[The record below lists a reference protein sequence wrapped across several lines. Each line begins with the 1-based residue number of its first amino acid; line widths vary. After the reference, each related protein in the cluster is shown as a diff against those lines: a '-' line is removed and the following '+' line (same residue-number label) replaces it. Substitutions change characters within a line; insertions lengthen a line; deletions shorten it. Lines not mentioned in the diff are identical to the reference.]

1 MDCEKFQHLLADA
14 LGEELD
20 AADRPAFE
28 AHVAACARC
37 RRDYE
42 SAKAAIAAM
51 QRLPQAGES
60 GARGL
65 EDGFVQALSRARPAR
80 KPLATWIL
88 GAGFRYAAAILIAFM
103 VGFVVRGYTPPAR
116 GSAPSVP
123 TQSWSGAAADVE
135 RLPPSRLTASR
146 DGTFV
151 AALAMAY
158 EQHPGR
164 GNLANCMSAL
174 CAPVQQTKA
183 PLDCRP

>member
-28 AHVAACARC
+28 THVAACMRC

-51 QRLPQAGES
+51 QRLPQAEDS
-60 GARGL
+60 DARGL
-65 EDGFVQALSRARPAR
+65 DDGFGQALSRAKPAR
-80 KPLATWIL
+80 KPVATWIL
-88 GAGFRYAAAILIAFM
+88 GAGFRYAAAILIAFT
-103 VGFVVRGYTPPAR
+103 VGFVVRGYAPPTR
-116 GSAPSVP
+116 DRAPSVQTP
-123 TQSWSGAAADVE
+123 LRPSTTADVE
-135 RLPPSRLTASR
+135 HLPPSGPSASR

-158 EQHPGR
+158 ERHPGR
-164 GNLANCMSAL
+164 GNLANCMSVL
-174 CAPVQQTKA
+174 CAPAQKTKA
-183 PLDCRP
+183 PLDDRP